1 MAAPTTIDEAIE
13 QALLLPESTTDQSQA
28 IKERSLED
36 LLNARDRL
44 SEADAKPHF
53 GLRFTRLI
61 PPGCQ

>member
-1 MAAPTTIDEAIE
+1 MAAPQNIDEAIE
-13 QALLLPESTTDQSQA
+13 QALLTPAEAADQSQS
-28 IKERSLED
+28 IKERSLKD

-61 PPGCQ
+61 PPGAQ